1 MAMGTS
7 AEQTA
12 WLCLDGVPGVGPV
25 RGLRLLA
32 KASPE
37 QLCQM
42 DAEQLQ
48 QLGLSWAQIDAL
60 QHPDYQR
67 IERVVRW
74 CDEPGHNL
82 ISYLCDD
89 YPAWLRE
96 IPAAPLLLFVD
107 GDLSVLSAPQIAL
120 VGTRNPTPGGR
131 AVAAMLTEGLVA
143 EGLVI
148 TSGLA
153 LGIDVTCHQMALQAR
168 GRTLAVLGSGLAQC
182 YPRRHLSLSREIVA
196 QGGALVSELWPDIL
210 PCAENF
216 PRRNR
221 IISGLSLGTV
231 VIEAAAQSGSLITA
245 RYALEQGRE
254 VFAVP
259 GALQNPVA
267 TGCLHLIQQGAKL
280 VCSAADIVEEIAVHM
295 GDHGIRQA
303 SLPLSP
309 VSDCLPSSKLLD
321 NVGYEVT
328 PIDVVV
334 QLSQQPID
342 RVIAELLELELA
354 GWITSVPGGYVRTR
368 RD

>member
-1 MAMGTS
+1 MTMGAS

-25 RGLRLLA
+25 RGLRLLS

-37 QLCQM
+37 QICQM
-42 DAEQLQ
+42 DVEQLQ
-48 QLGLSWAQIDAL
+48 QLGLSWAQIEAL

-82 ISYLCDD
+82 ISCLCDD

-107 GDLSVLSAPQIAL
+107 GDPSVLSAPQIAL

-153 LGIDVTCHQMALQAR
+153 LGIDATCHQMALQAQ
-168 GRTLAVLGSGLAQC
+168 GRTVAVLGSGLAQC

-231 VIEAAAQSGSLITA
+231 VIEAAARSGSLITA

-259 GALQNPVA
+259 GALQNPLA
-267 TGCLHLIQQGAKL
+267 AGCLHLIQQGAKL

-295 GDHGIRQA
+295 GGHGIRQA
-303 SLPLSP
+303 CLPLSP

-354 GWITSVPGGYVRTR
+354 GWITSEPGGYVRTR